1 MSAVRFQAQS
11 VRAFEEFRRALDHA
25 VVTSRVA
32 HLLQHAWTGRVMT
45 IRGPG
50 AHGLIRYGETGS
62 VHAELHISFPASL
75 MRGQIVGDVRR
86 MLAEAV
92 GNHVSSIG

>member
-11 VRAFEEFRRALDHA
+11 AKAFDEFRRALDHA

-32 HLLQHAWTGRVMT
+32 HLLEHAWTGRVLT

-50 AHGLIRYGETGS
+50 AHGHIRYGEKGF
-62 VHAELHISFPASL
+62 VHAELHISFPATL

-92 GNHVSSIG
+92 GNHVTAV

>member
-1 MSAVRFQAQS
+1 MSAVRFYGHS
-11 VRAFEEFRRALDHA
+11 SKDFDEFRSALDHA

-32 HLLQHAWTGRVMT
+32 HLLHHAWAGRVMT

-50 AHGLIRYGETGS
+50 AHGHIRFADTGQ
-62 VHAELHISFPASL
+62 VHAELHISFPATL

-86 MLAEAV
+86 MLSEAV
-92 GNHVSSIG
+92 GAAVSSSG

>member
-11 VRAFEEFRRALDHA
+11 VKAFEEFRRSLDRA

-32 HLLQHAWTGRVMT
+32 HMLQHRWTGRVMT

-50 AHGLIRYGETGS
+50 AHGLIRFSENGQ
-62 VHAELHISFPASL
+62 VHCELHISFPAT
-75 MRGQIVGDVRR
+75 MVRGQIVGDVRR

-92 GNHVSSIG
+92 GNHVTSIG